1 MAYVG
6 APSLEVREHWHP
18 FVSAWSQ
25 GLQGPVNQ
33 TGPSPVQTA
42 LVGPL
47 AADWTRGLALY
58 GLSADAA
65 KALGRQAEE
74 RKRAGQE
81 FEDEDPD
88 LG

>member
-6 APSLEVREHWHP
+6 APSLEVREHWRP
-18 FVSAWSQ
+18 FFSAWSQ
-25 GLQGPVNQ
+25 GRQGPVKQ
-33 TGPSPVQTA
+33 TGPSAEQTA

-47 AADWTRGLALY
+47 AADWNRGLALY
-58 GLSADAA
+58 GLSAEAA
-65 KALGRQAEE
+65 TALGRQVEE
-74 RKRAGQE
+74 RKRAGPE